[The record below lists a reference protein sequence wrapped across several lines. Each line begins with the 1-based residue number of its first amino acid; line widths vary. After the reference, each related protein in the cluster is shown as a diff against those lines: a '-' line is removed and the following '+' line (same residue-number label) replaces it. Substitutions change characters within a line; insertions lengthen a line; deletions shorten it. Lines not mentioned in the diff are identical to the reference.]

1 MARDSFRRELAVVAP
16 PSETWAVVTDVPRL
30 VTWISVLEK
39 AEVIEPLAR
48 YRALLAD
55 RIGMFSLRADLD
67 IEITEHVEPTRL
79 RARAE
84 GEDRRM
90 GSRIAV
96 EADMGLHPNGD
107 GTRLLVEGTYEV
119 SGRVATMGSSTIRR
133 KADKIMNE
141 FFSQL
146 ARDIG

>member
-1 MARDSFRRELAVVAP
+1 MARESFRRELVVEAP

-30 VTWISVLEK
+30 VTWISVLED